1 MKFLTWNVNG
11 LRAIMNKGFSE
22 YIAIE
27 KPDVIALQ
35 EVKMSADITPIEL
48 DGYVSFYNHAERKG
62 YSGVALFSSTKPIAV
77 IRDELGEGRVIAL
90 EFDRFYVLSVYAPN
104 AGRGIERK
112 TAFDS
117 YLLDFFG
124 TLDSKKPVIAGGDFN
139 AARCDID
146 VYSPEL
152 DGKPGYTKEERADI
166 ERLFSASFTDVFRY
180 LFPYDI
186 QYTWWSYQAR
196 AREKNEGM
204 RIDYIITSDR
214 IRNRINNM
222 IIDDVKGSDHAPLI
236 LDIAY

>member
-1 MKFLTWNVNG
+1 MRFLTWNVNG
-11 LRAIMNKGFSE
+11 LRAIINKGFRE
-22 YIAIE
+22 YIAAK
-27 KPDVIALQ
+27 KPDIVAIQ
-35 EVKMSADITPIEL
+35 EVKMSADIAAIEL
-48 DGYVSFYNHAERKG
+48 DGYYSFYNHAERKG
-62 YSGVALFSSTKPIAV
+62 YSGVALFTKERPNDV

-90 EFDRFYVLSVYAPN
+90 EFDKYYALSVYAPN

-112 TAFDS
+112 TSFDS
-117 YLLDFFG
+117 YLLELFKS
-124 TLDSKKPVIAGGDFN
+124 LDSKKPIIAGGDFN

-152 DGKPGYTKEERADI
+152 DGEPGYTKEEREDI
-166 ERLFSASFTDVFRY
+166 ERLFSSSFIDVFRY

-186 QYTWWSYQAR
+186 QYTWWSYKTR

-214 IRNRINNM
+214 IKNRINNM
-222 IIDDVKGSDHAPLI
+222 MVDDAAGSDHAPLL